1 MSYPLGSVEP
11 DQRVEFYA
19 EHEVRDARPR
29 FRGLAA
35 GLSALLV
42 VVLFA
47 GGMWYAYLL
56 GTRHAGGPGIENVPL
71 IRADASPTKVKPE
84 KPGGM
89 EVPDRD
95 KLIYTQK
102 RAAVEHLLPPPEK
115 PIPRPAGPGAPTAQS
130 GAPPLPLGSPA
141 ATATASST
149 ASAVIP
155 PVKTVATSNG
165 AAKPAAVQPSPAKV
179 NGTRMQFASVRSEEE
194 AIQEWNRIKR
204 ANSDLLGDLSATPV
218 RADLGDKGVFYRV
231 LSGPVA
237 DAARV
242 CHELNQRNFGCI
254 VAR

>member
-1 MSYPLGSVEP
+1 MEP
-11 DQRVEFYA
+11 DERAEFYTESEA
-19 EHEVRDARPR
+19 GGARPR
-29 FRGLAA
+29 FRRLAA

-42 VVLFA
+42 VALFA

-102 RAAVEHLLPPPEK
+102 RATVEHLLPPPEK
-115 PIPRPAGPGAPTAQS
+115 PMPRPAGPGASTAQS
-130 GAPPLPLGSPA
+130 GAPSLPLGSPA

-149 ASAVIP
+149 AAAANP

-165 AAKPAAVQPSPAKV
+165 AAKPASVQPSPAKV

-204 ANSDLLGDLSATPV
+204 GNSDLLGNLSVTPV
-218 RADLGDKGVFYRV
+218 RADLGEKGIFYRV

-237 DAARV
+237 DAERV
-242 CHELNQRNFGCI
+242 CRELNQRNVGCI
-254 VAR
+254 IAQ

>member
-1 MSYPLGSVEP
+1 MSYPLGSAEA
-11 DQRVEFYA
+11 DQRIEFYA
-19 EHEVRDARPR
+19 EPDTRETRPR
-29 FRGLAA
+29 LRGLAA

-42 VVLFA
+42 VGLFA
-47 GGMWYAYLL
+47 GGVWFAYLL
-56 GTRHAGGPGIENVPL
+56 GVRHASGPGIENVPL

-115 PIPRPAGPGAPTAQS
+115 PMPRPAGPGTPTAQS
-130 GAPPLPLGSPA
+130 GAPSQPPGSPGA
-141 ATATASST
+141 QATASS
-149 ASAVIP
+149 AANP

-165 AAKPAAVQPSPAKV
+165 AAKPAAAQPSPAKV

-204 ANSDLLGDLSATPV
+204 ANSDLLGNLSATPV